1 MNAMYL
7 HRKIDDFL
15 IAWKKNKNRLPL
27 IVRGAIHV
35 GKTTSVL
42 RFAKANYSNVIYI
55 DFASDKYR
63 HILSN
68 GFDVDSIVKAITFIN
83 PNFCFQP
90 SNTILVFDEVQICPD
105 ILTSLK
111 SFKLDG
117 RYDVVCIGPIY
128 SSCYAS
134 TSSISVGYKQ
144 DVILHSLD
152 FEEFLWSKGYSK
164 NIACDLLNHLVTI
177 KPFTNDLL
185 SVFNQLFF
193 EYCLLGG
200 MPSVVVTFLKTNSIN
215 TAIDLQKQIL
225 QAFENE
231 CFKFSG
237 TIDPKK
243 LVRVYSSVPIQLG
256 KTNKKFQ
263 YRVLNKNA
271 RARDY
276 QTSVDWLLS
285 SLMFCKSESLQYLEL
300 PLKGNTDPSK
310 FKLYYSD
317 TSLLISSFDEESM
330 RRFRVNRDFS
340 INDFSINKGALVEN
354 IVAEALFK
362 QNLNLYYF
370 KKENSTLN
378 VDFLLRTQNELVPV
392 DVKVVNKNSKVLS
405 TLVGLNSSYPDIKR
419 AIKIGSSNIAIK
431 DNIHYIPLFCTFL
444 IKDYLATLK

>member
-1 MNAMYL
+1 
-7 HRKIDDFL
+7 
-15 IAWKKNKNRLPL
+15 
-27 IVRGAIHV
+27 
-35 GKTTSVL
+35 
-42 RFAKANYSNVIYI
+42 
-55 DFASDKYR
+55 
-63 HILSN
+63 
-68 GFDVDSIVKAITFIN
+68 
-83 PNFCFQP
+83 
-90 SNTILVFDEVQICPD
+90 
-105 ILTSLK
+105 
-111 SFKLDG
+111 
-117 RYDVVCIGPIY
+117 
-128 SSCYAS
+128 
-134 TSSISVGYKQ
+134 
-144 DVILHSLD
+144 
-152 FEEFLWSKGYSK
+152 
-164 NIACDLLNHLVTI
+164 
-177 KPFTNDLL
+177 
-185 SVFNQLFF
+185 
-193 EYCLLGG
+193 
-200 MPSVVVTFLKTNSIN
+200 MPSAVVAFLKTNSIN
-215 TAIDLQKQIL
+215 TAIDLQKKIL

-317 TSLLISSFDEESM
+317 TSLLISSFDEESR

-370 KKENSTLN
+370 KT
-378 VDFLLRTQNELVPV
+378 
-392 DVKVVNKNSKVLS
+392 
-405 TLVGLNSSYPDIKR
+405 YPR
-419 AIKIGSSNIAIK
+419 
-431 DNIHYIPLFCTFL
+431 P
-444 IKDYLATLK
+444 

>member
-1 MNAMYL
+1 
-7 HRKIDDFL
+7 
-15 IAWKKNKNRLPL
+15 
-27 IVRGAIHV
+27 
-35 GKTTSVL
+35 
-42 RFAKANYSNVIYI
+42 
-55 DFASDKYR
+55 
-63 HILSN
+63 
-68 GFDVDSIVKAITFIN
+68 
-83 PNFCFQP
+83 
-90 SNTILVFDEVQICPD
+90 
-105 ILTSLK
+105 
-111 SFKLDG
+111 
-117 RYDVVCIGPIY
+117 
-128 SSCYAS
+128 
-134 TSSISVGYKQ
+134 
-144 DVILHSLD
+144 
-152 FEEFLWSKGYSK
+152 
-164 NIACDLLNHLVTI
+164 
-177 KPFTNDLL
+177 
-185 SVFNQLFF
+185 
-193 EYCLLGG
+193 
-200 MPSVVVTFLKTNSIN
+200 MPSAVVAFLKTNSIN
-215 TAIDLQKQIL
+215 TAIDLQKKIL

-243 LVRVYSSVPIQLG
+243 LVSVYSSVPIQLS

-276 QTSVDWLLS
+276 QTSVDWLVS

-317 TSLLISSFDEESM
+317 TSLLISSFDEDSR
-330 RRFRVNRDFS
+330 RRFRVNRDLS
-340 INDFSINKGALVEN
+340 INNGALVEN

-370 KKENSTLN
+370 KKENSSLN

-419 AIKIGSSNIAIK
+419 AIKIGSSNIDFK
-431 DNIHYIPLFCTFL
+431 NNIHYIPLFCSFL

>member
-15 IAWKKNKNRLPL
+15 KAWKKNKNRLPL
-27 IVRGAIHV
+27 IVRGAMQV

-83 PNFCFQP
+83 PEFCFQP
-90 SNTILVFDEVQICPD
+90 SNTILVFDNVQYCPD
-105 ILTSLK
+105 ILTRLK
-111 SFKLDG
+111 SFKFDG
-117 RYDVVCIGPIY
+117 RYDVVCIGTIY
-128 SSCYAS
+128 SSCYAAI
-134 TSSISVGYKQ
+134 SSISVGYKQ

-164 NIACDLLNHLVTI
+164 TIACDLLNHLVSI
-177 KPFTNDLL
+177 KPLTNDLL
-185 SVFNQLFF
+185 LVFNQLSYEF
-193 EYCLLGG
+193 CLLGG
-200 MPSVVVTFLKTNSIN
+200 RPSAVVAFLKTNSIN
-215 TAIDLQKQIL
+215 TAIDLQIKIL

-243 LVRVYSSVPIQLG
+243 LVSVYSSVPIQLS

-276 QTSVDWLLS
+276 QTSVDWLVS

-317 TSLLISSFDEESM
+317 TSLLMSSFDEESKT
-330 RRFRVNRDFS
+330 RFRVNRDFS
-340 INDFSINKGALVEN
+340 IKNGALVEN

-370 KKENSTLN
+370 KKENSSLN

-405 TLVGLNSSYPDIKR
+405 TLVGLNSGYTDIKR
-419 AIKIGSSNIAIK
+419 AIKIGSSNIDFK
-431 DNIHYIPLFCTFL
+431 NNIHYIPLFCSFL